1 MSISSRR
8 RPLSSLRNVA
18 LVSFLIATLFG
29 AVGCAGGSNPFCCN
43 SKEKDQV
50 DHLERAQS
58 LDENEK
64 NTTPTEENSDEN
76 QEEEKKSPPLQ
87 AENPLPD
94 GSGDAT
100 QIAAA
105 NATPKTFK
113 QEVPVTVS
121 PSDAAQNAT
130 ATNDALLPAPALP
143 PVQTPQ
149 AAPPAATPVET
160 APEETNATPVETAP
174 EETNATPENDVASE
188 TSAPTVDSPAG
199 AEQTAVDAQEVQ
211 DAQDAPQEEPQD
223 AQKPSEVQEEKTP
236 ETPVNVARTSR
247 RNGPQRAAT
256 RQVAQRASNRTVAV
270 PQTRAASTLSA
281 PTPVVGFRTR
291 AVVPAVSPSAAPT
304 TGVTFRTRTVVP

>member
-1 MSISSRR
+1 MSTSSRR

-18 LVSFLIATLFG
+18 LVSFLSASLFG

-43 SKEKDQV
+43 SKEKNQV

-64 NTTPTEENSDEN
+64 NTTPTEEDSDEN

-100 QIAAA
+100 QIADA

-121 PSDAAQNAT
+121 PSDAAQDAT
-130 ATNDALLPAPALP
+130 ATNDELLPAPALP

-149 AAPPAATPVET
+149 AAPPAATSVE
-160 APEETNATPVETAP
+160 PAT
-174 EETNATPENDVASE
+174 EETNATPENNADAASE
-188 TSAPTVDSPAG
+188 TSAQTVDSPAV

-211 DAQDAPQEEPQD
+211 DDQDAQEEPQD

-256 RQVAQRASNRTVAV
+256 RQVAQRAAKQTIAV